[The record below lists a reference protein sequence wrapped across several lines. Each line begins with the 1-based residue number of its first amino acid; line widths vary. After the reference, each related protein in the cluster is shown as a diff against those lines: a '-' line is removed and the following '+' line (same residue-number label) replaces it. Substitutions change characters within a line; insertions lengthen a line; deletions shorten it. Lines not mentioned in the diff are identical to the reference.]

1 MRKLGL
7 LALVALMS
15 IPAGSAS
22 AKTKVDAFAA
32 KYHLK
37 GTWKGKDADKD
48 GLKNLKE
55 FKLGT
60 DPRKADSDKDGLK
73 DGDEVASANDPL
85 KADTDGDGI
94 KDGAEHAGIVTSFD
108 GETVT
113 IRQFKGAA
121 ITATVDDTCG
131 VTADDSSFEG
141 GDDGFVDSEETDWS
155 DEGDDPSADA
165 STDDGESDV
174 DLDDDGADL
183 TCDFEDLEEDVV
195 LTQAQLEVRA
205 GVTYLVGVE
214 VA

>member
-7 LALVALMS
+7 LALAALLLLV
-15 IPAGSAS
+15 PVNAAS

-73 DGDEVASANDPL
+73 DGDEVTSGNNPR
-85 KADTDGDGI
+85 KADTDGDRV
-94 KDGAEHAGIVTSFD
+94 KDGAEHAGVVTAFD
-108 GETVT
+108 GTTIT
-113 IRQFKGAA
+113 IREFATGRKV
-121 ITATVDDTCG
+121 TATLDTDCTPALAEDE
-131 VTADDSSFEG
+131 TADDSGFDDDSVDVTEDEELG
-141 GDDGFVDSEETDWS
+141 GFFQDEEEEEEEDVDSN
-155 DEGDDPSADA
+155 ADA
-165 STDDGESDV
+165 STCTDDE
-174 DLDDDGADL
+174 
-183 TCDFEDLEEDVV
+183 LEKGVV
-195 LTQAQLEVRA
+195 LQSAELEDH
-205 GVTYLVGVE
+205 YLIDYV